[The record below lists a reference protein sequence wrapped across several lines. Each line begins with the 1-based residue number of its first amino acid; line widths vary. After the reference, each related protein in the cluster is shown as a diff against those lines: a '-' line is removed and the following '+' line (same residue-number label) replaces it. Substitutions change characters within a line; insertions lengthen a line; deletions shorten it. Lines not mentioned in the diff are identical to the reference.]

1 MSIETGAYVAAY
13 LREAE
18 QICAKLPRETIA
30 KIVEGLA
37 ELRAAGGRL
46 FFLGVG
52 GSAANA
58 SHAVNDF
65 RKIANIESYTPTDN
79 AAELTA
85 RVNDEG
91 WNSSYAKWLRVSK
104 IGPQDAVFVLS
115 VGGGDAERKVSVN
128 LIEAIRAAREAGAKV
143 YAIAGR
149 DGGYAAKAADAC
161 VIVPVVNSA
170 TVTPHTE
177 AFQAVILHLIVSH
190 PLLLANAMKWES
202 IK

>member
-1 MSIETGAYVAAY
+1 MTSDTRAHIASYLHEAA
-13 LREAE
+13 E
-18 QICAKLPRETIA
+18 ICSKLPQETIG

-37 ELRAAGGRL
+37 SLRAQGGRL

-65 RKIANIESYTPTDN
+65 RKIANIEAYTPTDN

-91 WNSSYAKWLRVSK
+91 WDTSYAKWLRVSK
-104 IGPQDAVFVLS
+104 IGAKDAVFVLS

-128 LIEAIRAAREAGAKV
+128 LIEAIRTAREAGAKV

-149 DGGYAAKAADAC
+149 DGGYAAKSADAC
-161 VIVPVVNSA
+161 VVIPPLNPA

-190 PLLLANAMKWES
+190 PMLLANAMKWES
-202 IK
+202 IR